1 MGWSHNCSAQAENIN
16 ITGYQ
21 KKKHS
26 TKSLPRRHFRRTDC
40 AWWANQSSYAVDCMF
55 TLWLFR
61 GFLILSC
68 KSFEAS
74 DSSPLW
80 TRQVSSSDFNNSQ
93 NSSIWLIWKEKKKER
108 MKKNLV
114 CMWEIQRFEKF
125 IVTLSAAANIKVKET
140 CNNLGS
146 ASVCVCRCV
155 CAQLVGIEVIMLLI
169 NVAPWLLSQQC
180 SVFGFLLLRWNL
192 VTSLRLLESC
202 RINVRSCLIHSPHN
216 MLWSMRYDSY

>member
-68 KSFEAS
+68 ISFEAS

-93 NSSIWLIWKEKKKER
+93 NSSIWLIWKEKKKEW
-108 MKKNLV
+108 KKILFV
-114 CMWEIQRFEKF
+114 CEKSNALKNSLSLWVQQP
-125 IVTLSAAANIKVKET
+125 ISKWKKPAITLEVP
-140 CNNLGS
+140 
-146 ASVCVCRCV
+146 VCVCRCV

>member
-1 MGWSHNCSAQAENIN
+1 MLWTVCL
-16 ITGYQ
+16 
-21 KKKHS
+21 HS
-26 TKSLPRRHFRRTDC
+26 
-40 AWWANQSSYAVDCMF
+40 
-55 TLWLFR
+55 
-61 GFLILSC
+61 GFLEAFLYYHAYHLKHQIAAPYGQDKWVLQILITHKTVLSG
-68 KSFEAS
+68 SFE
-74 DSSPLW
+74 
-80 TRQVSSSDFNNSQ
+80 RR
-93 NSSIWLIWKEKKKER
+93 KKKKER
-108 MKKNLV
+108 KKNLV

-146 ASVCVCRCV
+146 ACVCVCRCV

>member
-26 TKSLPRRHFRRTDC
+26 TKSLPRRHFRRTDW

-68 KSFEAS
+68 ISFEAS

-93 NSSIWLIWKEKKKER
+93 NSSIWLIWKEKRKKER
-108 MKKNLV
+108 KKNLV
-114 CMWEIQRFEKF
+114 YMWEIQGFEKF

-146 ASVCVCRCV
+146 ACVCVSMCV
-155 CAQLVGIEVIMLLI
+155 RTTGRNRGDNAA
-169 NVAPWLLSQQC
+169 NQC
-180 SVFGFLLLRWNL
+180 C
-192 VTSLRLLESC
+192 SLASLPAVL
-202 RINVRSCLIHSPHN
+202 CLWISATEMKFSN
-216 MLWSMRYDSY
+216 FSETAGELQD

>member
-26 TKSLPRRHFRRTDC
+26 TKSIPRRHFRRTDC

-61 GFLILSC
+61 GFLILSYI
-68 KSFEAS
+68 SFEAS
-74 DSSPLW
+74 DSCPLW

-93 NSSIWLIWKEKKKER
+93 NSSSWLIWKEKRKER
-108 MKKNLV
+108 KKKILFI
-114 CMWEIQRFEKF
+114 CEKSKALKNSLSLWVKQP
-125 IVTLSAAANIKVKET
+125 ISKWKKPAITLEEP
-140 CNNLGS
+140 
-146 ASVCVCRCV
+146 VCVCRYV
-155 CAQLVGIEVIMLLI
+155 CAQLVGIEVTMLLI

>member
-40 AWWANQSSYAVDCMF
+40 AWWANQSSYTVDCMF

-68 KSFEAS
+68 ISFEAS
-74 DSSPLW
+74 DSCPLW

-93 NSSIWLIWKEKKKER
+93 NSSSWLIWKEKRKER
-108 MKKNLV
+108 KKKILFI
-114 CMWEIQRFEKF
+114 CEKSKALKNSLSLWVKQP
-125 IVTLSAAANIKVKET
+125 ISKWKKPAITLEAP
-140 CNNLGS
+140 
-146 ASVCVCRCV
+146 VCVCRYV
-155 CAQLVGIEVIMLLI
+155 CAQLVGIEVTMLLI
-169 NVAPWLLSQQC
+169 TVAPWLLSQQC

-192 VTSLRLLESC
+192 VTSLKLLESC

>member
-68 KSFEAS
+68 ISFEAS

-93 NSSIWLIWKEKKKER
+93 NSSIWLIWKEKKKEW
-108 MKKNLV
+108 KKILFV
-114 CMWEIQRFEKF
+114 CEKSNALKNSLSLWVQQP
-125 IVTLSAAANIKVKET
+125 ISKWKKPAITLEVPL
-140 CNNLGS
+140 C
-146 ASVCVCRCV
+146 VCVDV
-155 CAQLVGIEVIMLLI
+155 C
-169 NVAPWLLSQQC
+169 
-180 SVFGFLLLRWNL
+180 
-192 VTSLRLLESC
+192 T
-202 RINVRSCLIHSPHN
+202 HN
-216 MLWSMRYDSY
+216 W